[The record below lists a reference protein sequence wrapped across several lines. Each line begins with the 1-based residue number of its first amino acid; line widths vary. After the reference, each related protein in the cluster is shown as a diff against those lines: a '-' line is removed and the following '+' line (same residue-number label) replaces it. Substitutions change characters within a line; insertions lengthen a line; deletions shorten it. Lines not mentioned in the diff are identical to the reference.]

1 VTDWAERTERTAP
14 DLSWTRLLALAA
26 AGGAALAIFSSLGDG
41 IIRLRLLT
49 VLGNLGSPWG
59 LAAFGLGLV
68 TTSRLRGSVAA
79 TLLLLIASAIYA
91 LPLILGGH
99 GVGSTTL
106 QWAVVALLVGPV
118 MGYCG
123 AAVAGSRPRP
133 PSLAVAAPST
143 MLVAEAVFFLLERRF
158 WLWNLRA
165 EAYRLVDLGIAL
177 AFIALALWLPL
188 LLAQGRRRL
197 IKIYVVA
204 LGGGSLAAA
213 GLLEIYRLA
222 LSGR

>member
-1 VTDWAERTERTAP
+1 MTDWAERTKGKAP

-41 IIRLRLLT
+41 IIRVRLLT

-123 AAVAGSRPRP
+123 AAVAGSRRRP
-133 PSLAVAAPST
+133 PILAVAAPST
-143 MLVAEAVFFLLERRF
+143 MLVAEAVFFLWERRF

-165 EAYRLVDLGIAL
+165 EPYRLVDLGIAL
-177 AFIALALWLPL
+177 GFIALALWLPL

-197 IKIYVVA
+197 IKIYVMA

-213 GLLEIYRLA
+213 GLLEIYRLV